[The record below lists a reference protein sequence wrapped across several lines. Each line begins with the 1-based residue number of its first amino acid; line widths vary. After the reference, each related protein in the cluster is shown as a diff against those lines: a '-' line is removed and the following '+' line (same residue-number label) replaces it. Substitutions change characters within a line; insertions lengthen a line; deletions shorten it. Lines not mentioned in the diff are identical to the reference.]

1 MCCNSELCQKMDVF
15 ICNGGIRYFG
25 LLSRAKCTTYLRFF
39 HHVLLL
45 IALIDQSWKLEVN
58 TTCCRRPDM
67 EYAMEGPI
75 HSPAFHK
82 PKASDDNR
90 HIIDYY
96 Y

>member
-1 MCCNSELCQKMDVF
+1 MYVLQLRVVSKDGVF
-15 ICNGGIRYFG
+15 ICNVG

-67 EYAMEGPI
+67 EYAMESPI

-82 PKASDDNR
+82 PKASDNR

-96 Y
+96 YY